1 MLSLGKKS
9 IKQRAVEG
17 SVKEKDGVTK
27 ENKHG
32 KTPTSPGQ
40 LTIHSCLNPN
50 KPLRSHPLAPL
61 LHDNS
66 AADTSRPSEGTR
78 LSRMKHVHHVKG
90 VLLPAFFFLWL
101 VKDAEEQ
108 NTPKLILNGSHND
121 PTVPQKDSGTKKQ
134 TKSGQRIN
142 GEKSTDRK
150 LKGKE
155 SELNRK
161 VTDYFPVRRS
171 CRKSKAELKCEK
183 QRHIDDLIRNGVEEG
198 LKVKSIDGKGRGI
211 FADGPFQKDQF
222 VVEYH
227 GDLLEISDAKA
238 RESQYAQDPSTG
250 CYMYYFRYHDKTYC
264 VDATKETN
272 RLGRLINHS
281 KNGNLQ
287 TKLHGIKGTPHLIF
301 LASRDIEV
309 DEELLYDYGDRSKEA
324 IAAHPWLKN

>member
-1 MLSLGKKS
+1 MGRGKKS
-9 IKQRAVEG
+9 TKRRAVEG
-17 SVKEKDGVTK
+17 SVKDKDEVAK

-32 KTPTSPGQ
+32 NTPTSPGQ
-40 LTIHSCLNPN
+40 LTILSCLNPN
-50 KPLRSHPLAPL
+50 KPLRSNPLAPL

-66 AADTSRPSEGTR
+66 AADTSRRSE
-78 LSRMKHVHHVKG
+78 
-90 VLLPAFFFLWL
+90 
-101 VKDAEEQ
+101 DAEEQ
-108 NTPKLILNGSHND
+108 NTPKQIQSGSHND
-121 PTVPQKDSGTKKQ
+121 PTDPQKDPGTKKL

-150 LKGKE
+150 LKVKE
-155 SELNRK
+155 PELNRK

-198 LKVKSIDGKGRGI
+198 LKVKSIEGKGRGI
-211 FADGPFQKDQF
+211 FADRRFQKDQF

-238 RESQYAQDPSTG
+238 RESRYAQDPSTG

-264 VDATKETN
+264 VDATKESN

-287 TKLHGIKGTPHLIF
+287 TKLHDIKGTPHLIF

>member
-1 MLSLGKKS
+1 MGKGKKS
-9 IKQRAVEG
+9 TKQRPVEG
-17 SVKEKDGVTK
+17 SVKEKAEVAK

-50 KPLRSHPLAPL
+50 KPLRSNPLAPL

-66 AADTSRPSEGTR
+66 AADTSKQSE
-78 LSRMKHVHHVKG
+78 
-90 VLLPAFFFLWL
+90 
-101 VKDAEEQ
+101 VKDADEQ
-108 NTPKLILNGSHND
+108 NTPKQGNADKQILNCSHND

-134 TKSGQRIN
+134 TKSGKRIN

-198 LKVKSIDGKGRGI
+198 LKVKCIEGKGRGI
-211 FADGPFQKDQF
+211 FADRSFQKDQF

-287 TKLHGIKGTPHLIF
+287 TKLHDINGTPHLIF